1 MVVSMPL
8 EELWT
13 LITAMIRSMA
23 LWSKPFWLAW
33 PASLDQIQPDIIFG
47 TKMVQRTKGLQSQTH
62 LPHGFLIEQR
72 LFFFVNDKIQFQV
85 TTSDRRALRWH
96 CCEKTAS
103 LGRCLMFFPPSRWNF
118 LFSPGCTWGNSPD
131 VQVSILIWWKSKTC
145 VLFLVN
151 QHGSTTDLPPFSGLR
166 VGGFHSQ
173 IFSKRPDLSRD
184 CSLVK
189 FGELA
194 FNMIDPLVAG

>member
-72 LFFFVNDKIQFQV
+72 FFPVNDKIQFQV
-85 TTSDRRALRWH
+85 PPVTDEH
-96 CCEKTAS
+96 CAGIAEKKLHLWA
-103 LGRCLMFFPPSRWNF
+103 
-118 LFSPGCTWGNSPD
+118 D
-131 VQVSILIWWKSKTC
+131 
-145 VLFLVN
+145 
-151 QHGSTTDLPPFSGLR
+151 
-166 VGGFHSQ
+166 
-173 IFSKRPDLSRD
+173 
-184 CSLVK
+184 
-189 FGELA
+189 A
-194 FNMIDPLVAG
+194 

>member
-72 LFFFVNDKIQFQV
+72 LFFFRERQNPVSSYHQWP
-85 TTSDRRALRWH
+85 TSIALALLRKN
-96 CCEKTAS
+96 CIFGQMPDVFSPEPVEFS
-103 LGRCLMFFPPSRWNF
+103 I
-118 LFSPGCTWGNSPD
+118 SPGCTWGNSPD

>member
-72 LFFFVNDKIQFQV
+72 LFFFRERQNPVSSYHQWP
-85 TTSDRRALRWH
+85 TSIALALLRKNCIFGQMPDVFSPEPVEFSIFTWVYMRKFPWRPGFYPNLVKVENMCLIFGEPAWFHHWPSTIFRAQGGGI
-96 CCEKTAS
+96 S
-103 LGRCLMFFPPSRWNF
+103 FPNF
-118 LFSPGCTWGNSPD
+118 LKTTWPFKRLQLGE
-131 VQVSILIWWKSKTC
+131 IW
-145 VLFLVN
+145 
-151 QHGSTTDLPPFSGLR
+151 R
-166 VGGFHSQ
+166 AGF
-173 IFSKRPDLSRD
+173 
-184 CSLVK
+184 
-189 FGELA
+189 
-194 FNMIDPLVAG
+194 